1 MPLDDAMPFLSRN
14 FDQFV
19 EMMKK
24 KIMAVNEW
32 VPPDAK
38 VSYLLNLLAD
48 GRQLSIPE
56 LEEIDSYVQSTLSKM
71 RAIQEDGA
79 TSSKRS
85 EKVAHKELFDFRQ
98 SEVKAEKS
106 SLLPPPHSRSG
117 LPPPA
122 GKSKDCKY
130 WIVSLGYQPV
140 RV

>member
-38 VSYLLNLLAD
+38 TSYLLNLLVD
-48 GRQLSIPE
+48 GRQLSVPE
-56 LEEIDSYVQSTLSKM
+56 LEDVDSYIQSVLKKM
-71 RAIQEDGA
+71 RSIQNDGD
-79 TSSKRS
+79 TSTKRS
-85 EKVAHKELFDFRQ
+85 DKVPKEYPDYHKLD
-98 SEVKAEKS
+98 SKAEKS

-122 GKSKDCKY
+122 SKSKNCKY
-130 WIVSLGYQPV
+130 ALF
-140 RV
+140 